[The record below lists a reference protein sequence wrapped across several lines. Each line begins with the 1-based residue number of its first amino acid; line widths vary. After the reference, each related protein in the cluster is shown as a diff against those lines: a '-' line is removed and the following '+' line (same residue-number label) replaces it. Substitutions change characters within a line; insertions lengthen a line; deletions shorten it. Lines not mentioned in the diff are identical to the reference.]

1 MRKCIAIIVAIV
13 VMLLNYTVFANESII
28 TPIELCVQSDVY
40 SVDFVFGVSE
50 DADISSVEI
59 TDENCMADWNYL
71 KSEAR
76 LYISLASAMP
86 IKKHKVIANLVS
98 NKKINITALSV
109 MINGK
114 SAELSCLSHGTETE
128 KTQINPTY
136 DTPGEKGG
144 KICSVCGA
152 ILKEHDIQIPP
163 TGPVIAA
170 VKDND
175 GKIKITGGISDSE
188 TTQNTVILGI
198 YDDKKML
205 KCMDISSYKQ
215 NNFDIEIEYMQN
227 ADTVKIFRWNSLAG
241 LKPLYDLIEVAVR
254 ESITIK
260 NCH

>member
-1 MRKCIAIIVAIV
+1 MRKCFAIIIAIV
-13 VMLLNYTVFANESII
+13 VMLSNYTVFADENII

-40 SVDFVFGVSE
+40 SADFVFSVSE
-50 DADISSVEI
+50 GADISSVEI

-86 IKKHKVIANLVS
+86 IKKHKEIANLVS
-98 NKKINITALSV
+98 NKKINITAVSV

-128 KTQINPTY
+128 KTPINPTY
-136 DTPGEKGG
+136 DTPGENGG

-163 TGPVIAA
+163 TGPVIEA
-170 VKDND
+170 VRDNN

-188 TTQNTVILGI
+188 TTQNAVLLGI
-198 YDDKKML
+198 YDGKKLL
-205 KCMDISSYKQ
+205 KLINISSHNQ
-215 NNFDIEIEYMQN
+215 NALNIEIENMQS
-227 ADTVKIFRWNSLAG
+227 ADTVKIFRWSTLSG
-241 LKPLYDLIEVAVR
+241 MKPIYRAITAEVTR
-254 ESITIK
+254 
-260 NCH
+260 